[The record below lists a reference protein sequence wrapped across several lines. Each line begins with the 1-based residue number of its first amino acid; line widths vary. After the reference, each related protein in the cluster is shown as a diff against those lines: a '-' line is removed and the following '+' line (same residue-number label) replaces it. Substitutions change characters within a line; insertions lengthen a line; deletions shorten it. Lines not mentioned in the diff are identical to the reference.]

1 MSDQGALRKV
11 LRVDS
16 NTSVC
21 TLDGGCWTCPPVLA
35 KFLRSSDRLA
45 FLPDCPDSVHV
56 DRLNTHGRLVHY
68 LYCRVVSWSGPIR
81 TKAGEYMLRAV
92 ADSKQALF
100 LAAASV
106 AAYFYAS
113 EDFTTLY
120 EQVGAR
126 RDASTA
132 ELRNRWR
139 IRNLELAASGADHA
153 ERLRTERAFNILMS
167 PDLRPRYDSKLAG
180 DENPMPLP
188 YAGPGDVL
196 VEGKLPEDGGAFFGT
211 RIVAYRPATERRKVP
226 LLLRG
231 CEFLEDR
238 VICHDSRRKLEVWL
252 DRAQLP
258 GISWDLT
265 WNRSKRWLQSRL
277 TVDATFVRTC
287 APHGEICLTA
297 LPSRTQIILP
307 EGINEDISQAAI
319 VQRLVGQNAEV
330 FDRIR
335 SELRREPIEHRVAR
349 EWLDHLDAR
358 DVEPELA
365 IWESDYDRFYFQT
378 LRARSQTWFLYRDEF
393 LFVLPQAVISEIPQA
408 GHASYAFAKPTDLGS
423 FLRRYSEAT
432 REDIRTNRN
441 NAATNLGFI
450 GRIVR
455 GTDKTRWAQNVLKV
469 ACGTSNGC

>member
-1 MSDQGALRKV
+1 
-11 LRVDS
+11 
-16 NTSVC
+16 
-21 TLDGGCWTCPPVLA
+21 
-35 KFLRSSDRLA
+35 
-45 FLPDCPDSVHV
+45 
-56 DRLNTHGRLVHY
+56 
-68 LYCRVVSWSGPIR
+68 
-81 TKAGEYMLRAV
+81 
-92 ADSKQALF
+92 
-100 LAAASV
+100 
-106 AAYFYAS
+106 
-113 EDFTTLY
+113 
-120 EQVGAR
+120 
-126 RDASTA
+126 
-132 ELRNRWR
+132 
-139 IRNLELAASGADHA
+139 
-153 ERLRTERAFNILMS
+153 
-167 PDLRPRYDSKLAG
+167 
-180 DENPMPLP
+180 
-188 YAGPGDVL
+188 VL
-196 VEGKLPEDGGAFFGT
+196 VEGKLSAEQGNFFAN
-211 RIVAYRPATERRKVP
+211 RIVGYRPETEKRTVS
-226 LLLRG
+226 LLLRR

-238 VICHDSRRKLEVWL
+238 LICRDPRHKLEVWL

-258 GISWDLT
+258 GFSWDMT

-277 TVDATFVRTC
+277 AVDATFVRTC
-287 APHGEICLTA
+287 APGGDIYLTA
-297 LPSRTQIILP
+297 LPSRTRVILP
-307 EGINEDISQAAI
+307 EGINEDISRAAT

-335 SELRREPIEHRVAR
+335 SELRREPIEHKLIR

-378 LRARSQTWFLYRDEF
+378 LRARSLTWFLYRDEF

-469 ACGTSNGC
+469 ACGTSDGC